1 MSNNNNI
8 VDDTKGKIS
17 VVNDGVGMLE
27 RVINVVKNNSFWTI
41 VKSFIFMLFFGL
53 LLFFFAQPTYFF

>member
-17 VVNDGVGMLE
+17 VVNDGVGMFE

-41 VKSFIFMLFFGL
+41 VKSFIFMLYSPL
-53 LLFFFAQPTYFF
+53 